1 MPLRTIHPVISESAD
16 HQPLA
21 VEREVRSVVSVRC
34 QLVRDR
40 PLRSFTHGSRNHG
53 LGLTGPQLS
62 QAGLSPGTYGTFYR
76 SSDHGALLPAA
87 GLLWTPSEDG
97 CGTVGPAGPT
107 RVASIARS
115 LPSVTRA
122 LLGSTHGSDSSE
134 LGSGLGKLSQRLPPL
149 GALGLVVAGQISADA
164 ACPLGRRTRHASRI
178 THHPSPTHA
187 FAD

>member
-1 MPLRTIHPVISESAD
+1 MSAGQRQTPPILYSRITESRTWTDRTAAITGWLEPV
-16 HQPLA
+16 
-21 VEREVRSVVSVRC
+21 
-34 QLVRDR
+34 
-40 PLRSFTHGSRNHG
+40 
-53 LGLTGPQLS
+53 
-62 QAGLSPGTYGTFYR
+62 SPGTFYR